1 MRGPAKIGD
10 MRRRSLV
17 LAVAA
22 LAVAVIVALSGRA
35 PLPVAARVAATT
47 DSPDG
52 TEPASLAA
60 STDLPRDV
68 HPNARKR
75 ISATET
81 ATWRVVDQATGGLVL
96 DATVE
101 CTDARGRLSTAAQGG
116 TFTPIG
122 EAPFL
127 LEVAAPNFATRWV
140 LLLDTEPVD
149 VWLWRSGS
157 AVVRVV
163 DEAGHAVPT
172 FVFEL
177 APPEHNYEGEPETS
191 CVGLFEHFVEEGEPV
206 DLAELDKRSGR
217 RALDPQ
223 CTFPIGPSTSW
234 LKERT
239 DRTGSMRF
247 DGLPIGDY
255 SVRTEDERTVR
266 STVLG
271 TPPENQRDRVFR
283 SVPATLTA
291 GATIEFEL
299 VRSGSAAARVFL
311 GASAFDIEA
320 DLHRMDHT
328 LPGGR
333 PFRRSRATVDFG
345 TLEDVYG
352 EVRLVGMDPGR
363 HLLSLRW
370 QLPPDDGGHAEVS
383 QICFKELVFDVTAG
397 VDIDL
402 DFVEP
407 DAGRLDLEFAL
418 VDPAGMPIA
427 PDRAFALCAEVPD
440 PERRHAELDV
450 RLEIAGTV
458 VSSRKDFRVPIEK
471 GCRRLVVRGAPR
483 SPRHVTLVP
492 DVDEP
497 TGFAHWAFGGS
508 STHVVPSEADGRV
521 TIPVAMH
528 ASKTMTFVAT
538 LPVEDASR
546 DLALV
551 PNGIFAVTLTEVST
565 GHVHEFALVAKTAFS
580 TRLEA
585 TTTVPLGRWRT
596 SNHLVVP
603 CRSDIEY
610 FDSDGRWYTNLI
622 DCERAEWFVLH
633 EEFVVSSD
641 GAAVHDFTPLRAAQA
656 RIVGNG
662 TGVDLFRRLQPS
674 ERAVQWRAGAPA
686 AWVRLTGCDMENLAL
701 ELGVTGIELFGLPP
715 SSRVRWCDDGFEFET
730 GPPGSTVEVVVPLDD
745 VPNPRRDDETR

>member
-1 MRGPAKIGD
+1 

-17 LAVAA
+17 LVLVVLA
-22 LAVAVIVALSGRA
+22 LAVFVAMWRREPTAL
-35 PLPVAARVAATT
+35 AARVAATI
-47 DSPDG
+47 DSRDRAETADLAESSG
-52 TEPASLAA
+52 LSRGAHASSRKQLTATEPAA
-60 STDLPRDV
+60 
-68 HPNARKR
+68 
-75 ISATET
+75 
-81 ATWRVVDQATGGLVL
+81 WRVVDHATGALVL
-96 DATVE
+96 AAAVE
-101 CTDARGRLSTAAQGG
+101 CTDSRGQVSTSSIAGC
-116 TFTPIG
+116 FEPIG

-127 LEVAAPNFATRWV
+127 LEVAAQGYATRWV
-140 LLLDTEPVD
+140 LLVDAEPVD

-157 AVVRVV
+157 AIVRVV
-163 DEAGHAVPT
+163 DEAGHAVPA
-172 FVFEL
+172 FAFEL
-177 APPEHNYEGEPETS
+177 APPERNHEGEPATS
-191 CVGLFEHFVEEGEPV
+191 CVSLFEHFVEEGEPI
-206 DLAELDKRSGR
+206 DLAELEKRPGR

-223 CTFPIGPSTSW
+223 CSFPVGPSSDW
-234 LKERT
+234 LYART
-239 DRTGSMRF
+239 DREGSVHF

-266 STVLG
+266 STALG
-271 TPPENQRDRVFR
+271 TPLENQLGRVFR
-283 SVPATLTA
+283 SAPANLAA

-311 GASAFDIEA
+311 GPSAFDIEA
-320 DLHRMDHT
+320 DLHRVNDT
-328 LPGGR
+328 LGATR
-333 PFRRSRATVDFG
+333 PWRRSRATVNYE
-345 TLEDVYG
+345 TLDDVNG

-370 QLPPDDGGHAEVS
+370 QVPPADGCHAEES

-397 VDIDL
+397 VDVDL
-402 DFVEP
+402 GIVEP
-407 DAGRLDLEFAL
+407 DAGRLELEFEM
-418 VDPAGMPIA
+418 VDPDGAPIA
-427 PDRAFALCAEVPD
+427 PALAFELRDAVRD
-440 PERRHAELDV
+440 PERNPAELDV
-450 RLEIAGTV
+450 RLEIDGTV
-458 VSSRKDFRVPIEK
+458 VSSRTDFNVPLEE

-483 SPRHVTLVP
+483 SPRRVTLEP

-497 TGFAHWAFGGS
+497 TGLAHWAFDGP

-521 TIPVAMH
+521 TIPVVMH
-528 ASKTMTFVAT
+528 ASQTMTFVAT

-580 TRLEA
+580 ARLEA

-610 FDSDGRWYTNLI
+610 FNSDGRWHTNLI

-633 EEFVVSSD
+633 EEVVVSLD
-641 GAAVHDFTPLRAAQA
+641 VEAVHEFTPLRATRA

-674 ERAVQWRAGAPA
+674 ERAVQWSAGAPA

-701 ELGVTGIELFGLPP
+701 ELDDTAIELFGLPP
-715 SSRVRWCDDGFEFET
+715 NSRVRLCENGFEFET
-730 GPPGSTVEVVVPLDD
+730 GPPGSTVEVVCPAAK
-745 VPNPRRDDETR
+745 